1 VRELTDLRAGL
12 ERKQWIQLREAT
24 YIAYLALNYLAV
36 RPPTTSWRV
45 ASAEARRALDM
56 MTRVLGRSWDGRG
69 VWLDPSLPPPGP
81 EVYDQAEPPA
91 RPDSFGAWM
100 ARRRDRRVEVTGEA
114 LQAEWERQLA
124 EDSFLSRLDGNEAD
138 AVLDLLT
145 AAWQRSAAVQLA
157 VGDHEPG

>member
-1 VRELTDLRAGL
+1 MRELTDLRAGL

-24 YIAYLALNYLAV
+24 YIAYLTLNYLAV

-81 EVYDQAEPPA
+81 EVYDDQAGPPG
-91 RPDSFGAWM
+91 RPDSFDTWM
-100 ARRRDRRVEVTGEA
+100 ARRRDRRAAVTGET

-124 EDSFLSRLDGNEAD
+124 QDSSLRRLDRNEAD
-138 AVLDLLT
+138 AVLDLMT
-145 AAWQRSAAVQLA
+145 AAWQAAKA
-157 VGDHEPG
+157 PAG